1 MVEGIIFTYDPK
13 STDHEEW
20 TRVKHV
26 PPSLVIGEFDG
37 AWRSKIRWRRTKPTP
52 SEYATLI
59 DLSTLRVIPKTVREL
74 DEQMPDESRKLWD
87 DVTSRLLKKE
97 YNDATKYKLAIEQAQ
112 RDLAAQ
118 RRKEGKE

>member
-1 MVEGIIFTYDPK
+1 MEGVIFDYDPK
-13 STDHEEW
+13 STEHAEW

-26 PPSLVIGEFDG
+26 PQANIIGVFDG
-37 AWRSKIRWRRTKPTP
+37 AWRSKIRWKRTGSSGS

-59 DLSTLRVIPKTVREL
+59 DLSTLQVLPKSVREL
-74 DEQMPDESRKLWD
+74 HEQLPNESRKLWE

-97 YNDATKYKLAIEQAQ
+97 YNDATKFKLSIEQKQ

-118 RRKEGKE
+118 RKREGKE